1 MGYRRRSDEKLLLAL
16 ACGASVESAARS
28 VGVSPRTAHRRLKDP
43 EFQRQL
49 RKLKRDMMERA
60 SSILAAG
67 TLEAAKS
74 FLAFQDPA
82 TPQAVRLGPR
92 GPSSNTA
99 SRFKKSWISRNES
112 RRWRTAALRTQGKSR
127 LRDPEADSRKRR
139 F

>member
-1 MGYRRRSDEKLLLAL
+1 MAYRRRSDEKLLLAL

-49 RKLKRDMMERA
+49 GKLKRDMMERA

-74 FLAFQDPA
+74 FLAFQDPS
-82 TPQAVRLGPR
+82 TPQAVRLGAAR
-92 GPSSNTA
+92 SIFQYSLKVQERLDFEERITALENSSA
-99 SRFKKSWISRNES
+99 KAPGKKSSS
-112 RRWRTAALRTQGKSR
+112 AS
-127 LRDPEADSRKRR
+127 EADSRKR
-139 F
+139 